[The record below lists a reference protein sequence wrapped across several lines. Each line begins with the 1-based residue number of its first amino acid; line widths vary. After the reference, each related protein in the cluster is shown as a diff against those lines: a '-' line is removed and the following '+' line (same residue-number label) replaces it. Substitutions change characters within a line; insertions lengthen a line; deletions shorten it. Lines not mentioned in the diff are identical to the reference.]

1 MTQML
6 APEHSNDNTCRILDM
21 AMGRAVPGLTGSS
34 DTNFRFSGLVEKD
47 LDTAVMD
54 LDAVRKAVCMFV
66 GPETIIVGHG

>member
-1 MTQML
+1 
-6 APEHSNDNTCRILDM
+6 M
-21 AMGRAVPGLTGSS
+21 AVGRAIPGLTGSS

-47 LDTAVMD
+47 LDTAVMN